1 MEKQKP
7 NQTPLELGQS
17 VLDSLYELNR
27 KKFERDNKDLH
38 ALFNHIPVPSYKTLS
53 ESKNAVLSS
62 ILDINNLI
70 DAISYSESISTRA
83 KLNKVKT
90 IINTKPSPSDGK
102 LYYYTDFDTFV
113 NKIVEVGNNKSKRL
127 SLLAGHC
134 EYMNDKAEFQLGY
147 ELLCNNDNIQEST
160 KHTINQRKDSTP
172 FIIAFSLA
180 KDSLPMWNL
189 YGNRAGGVMLAF
201 DFTYLDRTYKGNIKS
216 CIYNDSDAYK
226 ILLDFLLNT
235 KKYESKDSSPK
246 DISIFND
253 AVTLFPFLVKN
264 KAFSYEQ
271 EVRIFNIPWPEDKS
285 EPQIFI
291 RRHNLLC
298 PYTKIF
304 FPPEALREIWLS
316 PREDFALTQQSMRW
330 FLQQHD
336 LNHVEIKQSEI
347 PYRD

>member
-1 MEKQKP
+1 MAKQNP
-7 NQTPLELGQS
+7 DQTQLEFGQS
-17 VLDSLYELNR
+17 VLDAIYELGRKRFEQDHKNIYKLFDSTPVSLY
-27 KKFERDNKDLH
+27 
-38 ALFNHIPVPSYKTLS
+38 KTIS
-53 ESKNAVLSS
+53 ESKDAALSN
-62 ILDINNLI
+62 ILDINNFI
-70 DAISYSESISTRA
+70 DAVSYSESISIRA
-83 KLNKVKT
+83 KLHKVKT
-90 IINTKPSPSDGK
+90 IIKDKPLPSEGK
-102 LYYYTDFDTFV
+102 LYYYTDFDTFI
-113 NKIVEVGNNKSKRL
+113 NKIVEEGNNKSKRL

-147 ELLCNNDNIQEST
+147 DLLCNNENIQEST
-160 KHTINQRKDSTP
+160 KHTISQRRDSTP

-201 DFTYLDRTYKGNIKS
+201 DFAYLDKTYNGNIKS

-235 KKYESKDSSPK
+235 KKYESENPSSK
-246 DISIFND
+246 NISIFNE
-253 AVTLFPFLVKN
+253 AVALFPFLVKN

-271 EVRIFNIPWPEDKS
+271 EVRIFNIPWPEDRT

-304 FPPEALREIWLS
+304 FPSEALCEIWLS

-336 LNHVEIKQSEI
+336 LSHVEIKQSEI
-347 PYRD
+347 PYRG